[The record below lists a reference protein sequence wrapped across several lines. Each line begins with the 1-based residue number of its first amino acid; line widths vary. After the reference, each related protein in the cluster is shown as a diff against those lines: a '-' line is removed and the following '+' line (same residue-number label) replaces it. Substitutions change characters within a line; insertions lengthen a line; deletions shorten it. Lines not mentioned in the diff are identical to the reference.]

1 MATETRDQS
10 ASLAEVSRS
19 FLTDPAGLP
28 QSKNEEISSSQTHLN
43 ACGNQAYLWT
53 IW

>member
-19 FLTDPAGLP
+19 FFTDPAGLP
-28 QSKNEEISSSQTHLN
+28 QSKNEDISSSQIYPK
-43 ACGNQAYLWT
+43 ACGNQGYLWT

>member
-19 FLTDPAGLP
+19 FFTDPEDLP
-28 QSKNEEISSSQTHLN
+28 RSKNEDISRSQDHLDV
-43 ACGNQAYLWT
+43 CGIRRIY
-53 IW
+53 